1 MTLVFVATLLFFLL
15 LILIVSIP
23 NNRKSRKRVWHINRF
38 WSRLGLLLAGMPI
51 KRIGKWPLGKKKGII
66 VSNHATYL
74 DALNLYV
81 AIPTYF
87 RPLGKIELKQYPLF
101 GFIYQQVAVMVDRS
115 SAHSRARSMRI
126 MWRVLKHESS
136 ILIFPEGT
144 FNETDQPLIPFFDGA
159 FRLAVN
165 TQTPIVP
172 IVMPDVVNRWH
183 YDAWWNMSP
192 GKNRVVYLD
201 PIYPKGTDLHAIKS
215 LKQEVYD
222 AMETALNLYLCEKN
236 K

>member
-1 MTLVFVATLLFFLL
+1 M
-15 LILIVSIP
+15 S
-23 NNRKSRKRVWHINRF
+23 N
-38 WSRLGLLLAGMPI
+38 
-51 KRIGKWPLGKKKGII
+51 WPLAKKKCII

-87 RPLGKIELKQYPLF
+87 RPLGKIELKQFPLF

-115 SAHSRARSMRI
+115 SAHSRAKSMRI

-144 FNETDQPLIPFFDGA
+144 FNETHQPLLPFYDGA

-172 IVMPDVVNRWH
+172 IIMPDVVQRWH
-183 YDAWWNMSP
+183 YNAWWNMSP
-192 GKNRVVYLD
+192 GKNRVVYLA
-201 PIYPKGTDLHAIKS
+201 PIYPNGKDAQAIQD
-215 LKQEVYD
+215 LKQAVYD

>member
-1 MTLVFVATLLFFLL
+1 MTFVFVATLCFFLL
-15 LILIVSIP
+15 LILFVSIP
-23 NNRKSRKRVWHINRF
+23 NNRKSRKRIWYINRF
-38 WSRLGLLLAGMPI
+38 WCRLGLLLAGMPI
-51 KRIGKWPLGKKKGII
+51 KRMSKWPLAKRKCII

-74 DALNLYV
+74 DALNLFI

-87 RPLGKIELKQYPLF
+87 RPLGKIELKQFPLF

-115 SAHSRARSMRI
+115 SAHSRAKSMRI

-144 FNETDQPLIPFFDGA
+144 FNETDQPLLPFYDGA

-183 YDAWWNMSP
+183 HNAWWNMSP
-192 GKNRVVYLD
+192 GKNRVLYLD
-201 PIYPKGTDLHAIKS
+201 PIYPKGTDVQAIKS

>member
-1 MTLVFVATLLFFLL
+1 
-15 LILIVSIP
+15 
-23 NNRKSRKRVWHINRF
+23 
-38 WSRLGLLLAGMPI
+38 
-51 KRIGKWPLGKKKGII
+51 
-66 VSNHATYL
+66 
-74 DALNLYV
+74 
-81 AIPTYF
+81 
-87 RPLGKIELKQYPLF
+87 
-101 GFIYQQVAVMVDRS
+101 MVDRS

-144 FNETDQPLIPFFDGA
+144 FNETDQPLIPFYDGA